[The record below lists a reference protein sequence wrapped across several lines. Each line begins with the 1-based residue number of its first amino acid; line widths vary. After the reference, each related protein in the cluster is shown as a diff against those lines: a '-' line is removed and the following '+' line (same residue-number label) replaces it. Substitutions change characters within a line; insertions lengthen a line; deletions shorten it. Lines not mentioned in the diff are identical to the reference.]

1 MEYEEEERRGENH
14 YKPRDAKIQEG
25 SLDVSLE
32 SAFET
37 LLGPFGPS
45 SDVPTQKPTQA
56 HRRSQGLS
64 TAFTL
69 SHVRIIAWSFL
80 PQHLHRLHMDN
91 IMSTSSINLRNQ
103 PGELEK
109 VELQQVQTRLLSAM
123 FRRHDITQREC
134 GWDDTAMT

>member
-1 MEYEEEERRGENH
+1 
-14 YKPRDAKIQEG
+14 
-25 SLDVSLE
+25 
-32 SAFET
+32 
-37 LLGPFGPS
+37 
-45 SDVPTQKPTQA
+45 
-56 HRRSQGLS
+56 
-64 TAFTL
+64 
-69 SHVRIIAWSFL
+69 
-80 PQHLHRLHMDN
+80 MDN

>member
-1 MEYEEEERRGENH
+1 MF
-14 YKPRDAKIQEG
+14 G
-25 SLDVSLE
+25 SSPGH
-32 SAFET
+32 SC
-37 LLGPFGPS
+37 
-45 SDVPTQKPTQA
+45 
-56 HRRSQGLS
+56 RSICTGY
-64 TAFTL
+64 T
-69 SHVRIIAWSFL
+69 
-80 PQHLHRLHMDN
+80 PMDN